1 MIIEHGGAGGA
12 PGSQR
17 GESRMWNGQDVDLD
31 AYFRR
36 IGYDGDA
43 SPTLDT
49 LRELHRAH
57 VTTIPFENLNAA
69 LGRPVPLDVKSLMG
83 KLVGQARGG
92 YCYEQNSLFAAVLE
106 RLGFTFAAR
115 GARVRRRDAASIT
128 PVTHALLIAT
138 VDGQPWLCD
147 TGFGH
152 QGPLEPVPLRDGA
165 VVEQGGWTYG
175 IASDGDGAH
184 VLRTRRPG
192 GWTDLY
198 AFTPGPLYPADFTV
212 MNHYSS
218 SHPQSRFVGQVVV
231 QRAAPGVRR
240 ALVRDEFTTSRTD
253 GTMDWRSVSADELG
267 RLLSEAFDIVMEQE
281 DLVQLGALA
290 GGVRGAVPRARVR

>member
-1 MIIEHGGAGGA
+1 
-12 PGSQR
+12 
-17 GESRMWNGQDVDLD
+17 MWNGQDVDLD
-31 AYFRR
+31 AYFAR

-49 LRELHRAH
+49 LRALHRAH
-57 VTTIPFENLNAA
+57 VAAIPFENLNAA

-115 GARVRRRDAASIT
+115 GARVRRRDVSSLT

-152 QGPLEPVPLRDGA
+152 QGPLEPVPLRGGA
-165 VVEQGGWTYG
+165 VVEQGGWTFG
-175 IASDGDGAH
+175 IKTENDGIQ
-184 VLRTRRPG
+184 VLRTGRPG

-198 AFTPGPLYPADFTV
+198 AFAPQPLYPVDFTV

-218 SHPQSRFVGQVVV
+218 SHPRSRFVGQVVV

-267 RLLSEAFDIVMEQE
+267 RLLSETFDIVMEQD
-281 DLVQLGALA
+281 DLAQLGALA
-290 GGVRGAVPRARVR
+290 GGPKGQAPRARVR

>member
-1 MIIEHGGAGGA
+1 M
-12 PGSQR
+12 SR
-17 GESRMWNGQDVDLD
+17 GITMWNGQDVDLD
-31 AYFRR
+31 AYFAR
-36 IGYDGDA
+36 IGYGGDA

-49 LRELHRAH
+49 LRALHRAH
-57 VTTIPFENLNAA
+57 VTAIPFENLNAA
-69 LGRPVPLDVKSLMG
+69 LGRAVPLDVKSLMD

-115 GARVRRRDAASIT
+115 GARVRRRDVSWIT
-128 PVTHALLIAT
+128 PVTHAVLVAN
-138 VDGQPWLCD
+138 VEGEPWLCD

-165 VVEQGGWTYG
+165 VVEQGGWAYG
-175 IASDGDGAH
+175 IKTEDDGIQ

-192 GWTDLY
+192 GWADLY
-198 AFTPGPLYPADFTV
+198 AFTPQPLYPADFTV

-231 QRAAPGVRR
+231 QRAAPGVRL

-253 GTMDWRSVSADELG
+253 GTMDWRSVSPDELG
-267 RLLSEAFDIVMEQE
+267 RLLSEAFDIVMEPE
-281 DLVQLGALA
+281 DLVRLGALA
-290 GGVRGAVPRARVR
+290 GAAKGAAPRARVRQ